1 MEAQRIKQWGSWIA
15 AKPIKP
21 GVFRKKEGGF
31 LVRGRVTDP
40 RTGKLKEIRLTVVD
54 GDALDAYK
62 QLQEELANVRNGLPP
77 RTSRERIR
85 LTEYAASLFE
95 RKVKRGKIKSA
106 KSREKWES
114 TTTCVLDIEDR
125 PLILFDTDWA
135 LRDAIQTNPALTFIA
150 AVQPERSTGR
160 VAA

>member
-1 MEAQRIKQWGSWIA
+1 
-15 AKPIKP
+15 
-21 GVFRKKEGGF
+21 
-31 LVRGRVTDP
+31 
-40 RTGKLKEIRLTVVD
+40 VVD

-150 AVQPERSTGR
+150 AVQP
-160 VAA
+160 